1 MSKKLLLLVC
11 MFLVFSTLK
20 ASSFEVPFDSVG
32 VTTLNGKKHILYLVS
47 PGETIYRI
55 STQYQVAVSEL
66 METNPDLEN
75 GLKTGQIIQ
84 IPYYPELIAT
94 YRKKVAATLPAQPET
109 VNAPKLAAVTEP
121 GDTLIHIVQP
131 GETLYGLSRK
141 YGVSVEELKMANN
154 WDLKAGQELVIPKSK
169 EKKPSDEQ
177 RAVVTPKDEKPVTG
191 RIQNPTVP
199 PLAAGDPGRRS
210 AEAAKNTDADK
221 KAEPEKKTVVVKADP
236 VVTRQDS
243 LRMVQQKAQ
252 PAPVTHAALED
263 NAKRI
268 LVIPFDPYL
277 YFSDADDEIAAR
289 SKMPRQKVRQIFRR
303 RLNVLI
309 APRGY
314 ETIHLLGGTS
324 RDSLMDI
331 NRIYSSVTY
340 NYQDILYSEASLQ
353 KGGPNGIELGAP
365 PEKSWVEK
373 QKEKMVSVQ
382 NASRPKLPKDHGR
395 YFGVKINDPEFFPY
409 FNQKYNITY
418 YVFINQFEVKTN
430 YEHCLDRAAQDYER
444 NFVAHFSI
452 FDNTGKQIAGNKVK
466 IFYNSNSNS
475 IFQIVNDNMQKMAD
489 AILAELPR
497 Q

>member
-1 MSKKLLLLVC
+1 MSKKLLLFVC
-11 MFLVFSTLK
+11 MFLMFKSLE
-20 ASSFEVPFDSVG
+20 ASSFEVCFDSVG

-66 METNPDLEN
+66 METNPELEN

-84 IPYYPELIAT
+84 IPYYPDLLAT
-94 YRKKVAATLPAQPET
+94 YRKKVAGTLPAQSQNVT
-109 VNAPKLAAVTEP
+109 APTTSGTGEP
-121 GDTLIHIVQP
+121 GDTVIHIVQP

-141 YGVSVEELKMANN
+141 YGVSIEELKMANN
-154 WDLKAGQELVIPKSK
+154 WDLKAGQELVIPKPK
-169 EKKPSDEQ
+169 ENISQAERPGAKEN
-177 RAVVTPKDEKPVTG
+177 EKTVTG
-191 RIQNPTVP
+191 RIQNPAVP
-199 PLAAGDPGRRS
+199 SLAAGEPGRK
-210 AEAAKNTDADK
+210 APETGKTQEPDK
-221 KAEPEKKTVVVKADP
+221 KAEPEKKTVVVKSDP

-243 LRMVQQKAQ
+243 LRMVQQKAPQ
-252 PAPVTHAALED
+252 PPAQAPLFDPND
-263 NAKRI
+263 NTKRVM
-268 LVIPFDPYL
+268 VIPFDPYL

-289 SKMPRQKVRQIFRR
+289 SKIPRQKVRQMFRR

-353 KGGPNGIELGAP
+353 KGGPNGIELGSP
-365 PEKSWVEK
+365 PEKTWVEK

-382 NASRPKLPKDHGR
+382 NASKPKLPKDHGR

-409 FNQKYNITY
+409 FNGKYGITY

-489 AILAELPR
+489 AILAELPPR
-497 Q
+497 